1 MVVDPLTVLLVED
14 CSVPDID
21 FVLDA
26 LELLTVTGVVIVLD
40 PVGTCV
46 FVLFD
51 VVLKCLAVVFV
62 WTSDVRLSDFAVDVF
77 ISLLLEGV
85 SVLEEIVDLL
95 LLLVGFV
102 NVLLLL

>member
-26 LELLTVTGVVIVLD
+26 LELLTVTMVVIVLD

-46 FVLFD
+46 LLFD
-51 VVLKCLAVVFV
+51 VVLECLAVALVC
-62 WTSDVRLSDFAVDVF
+62 TSDVRLSDFAVDVS
-77 ISLLLEGV
+77 ISLLLEAV
-85 SVLEEIVDLL
+85 SVLEETVDLL
-95 LLLVGFV
+95 LLLVDFV